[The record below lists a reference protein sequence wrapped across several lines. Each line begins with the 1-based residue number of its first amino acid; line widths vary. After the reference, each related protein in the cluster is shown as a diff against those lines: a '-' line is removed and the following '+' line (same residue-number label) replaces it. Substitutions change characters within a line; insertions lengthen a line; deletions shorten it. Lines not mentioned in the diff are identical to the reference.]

1 MKERCLY
8 QQQYEMENPLI
19 DIKNYFNYLDI
30 DVQHIS
36 FYTDVIF
43 LLKNNE
49 LIENEMVK

>member
-19 DIKNYFNYLDI
+19 DIRNYFNYPDI

-36 FYTDVIF
+36 FYTDIVF
-43 LLKNNE
+43 PLKNNE
-49 LIENEMVK
+49 LIENAMVE